1 MRFPWGKERKRH
13 DKLKEVLIREFNL
26 KRYFRETAVAEFKET
41 LTDKRPL
48 DDGSLWSKA
57 CA

>member
-1 MRFPWGKERKRH
+1 MKNQKH
-13 DKLKEVLIREFNL
+13 KLKEVLLREFNL
-26 KRYFRETAVAEFKET
+26 KRYFKETAVAEFKET

-48 DDGSLWSKA
+48 DGRSLWSKA